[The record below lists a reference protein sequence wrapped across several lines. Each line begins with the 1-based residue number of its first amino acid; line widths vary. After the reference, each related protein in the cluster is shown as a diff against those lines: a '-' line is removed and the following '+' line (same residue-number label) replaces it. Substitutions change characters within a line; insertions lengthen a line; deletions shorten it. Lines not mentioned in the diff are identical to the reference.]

1 MDVVM
6 VEEWIGL
13 RVRIANSPNPN
24 DVGARGEIIGET
36 LNTITLLTDKNQ
48 RKTIQKK
55 GARAQVLGSNKYLE
69 LAQAVFRPED
79 RTKKLYK
86 KVVS

>member
-13 RVRIANSPNPN
+13 HVRIIGSPNPN
-24 DVGARGEIIGET
+24 NIGVDGEIVDET
-36 LNTITLLTDKNQ
+36 LNTITILTEDDK
-48 RKTIQKK
+48 RKTIPKK
-55 GARAQVLGSNKYLE
+55 GGRAQVLGSKKYLE
-69 LAQAVFRPED
+69 LAHAVFRPED

>member
-1 MDVVM
+1 MDVIM

-13 RVRIANSPNPN
+13 RVRVTNSPNPN
-24 DVGARGEIIGET
+24 DIGIEGEIVDET
-36 LNTITLLTDKNQ
+36 LNTIVILTDKNQ

-55 GARAQVLGSNKYLE
+55 GRCARVLGSKKYLE
-69 LAQAVFRPED
+69 LSCAIFRPED